1 MGWRDDRRLQV
12 GQFLYSNR
20 TNLVRY
26 QQHQHWCTKQNRTAF
41 HCVLMENEQKTSDK
55 IACFPGAQKR
65 PCGWCCTTVVWSI
78 LVFKPYKLAKI
89 STTSASMCK
98 TKQKSFSLRLDAKR
112 TNTKWKK
119 GASGDLVQHL
129 YFFRVGARVVPK
141 NSKWRN
147 NTGTLHIGGVPW
159 PVVSQCARGPCVVQQ
174 RDETVPKH
182 CS

>member
-78 LVFKPYKLAKI
+78 LVFKPYKLSKI
-89 STTSASMCK
+89 STTSALMYDI
-98 TKQKSFSLRLDAKR
+98 KQNSFSLRLEWKR
-112 TNTKWKK
+112 TKNKWQNCLF
-119 GASGDLVQHL
+119 S
-129 YFFRVGARVVPK
+129 RR
-141 NSKWRN
+141 SKTALWV
-147 NTGTLHIGGVPW
+147 TLHDCCLVNSCI
-159 PVVSQCARGPCVVQQ
+159 QTVQ
-174 RDETVPKH
+174 T
-182 CS
+182 C